1 MPFTLRKP
9 ILVGGLGLSLSIGL
23 LEILHPAS
31 GHWSSLITWGAVA
44 IGSGFWWLKQ
54 QTQKPIDF
62 SARLQPIDRTAV
74 EQAIAQVET
83 VLDHLNTEAADS
95 LKLAPLRSQ
104 LAQLQQELDRNEIRF
119 ALVGGKSSG
128 KTALKQQL
136 VASALPK
143 GADLPTQFSI
153 SDTPAL
159 FTETSDRA
167 QAIIAPVAQN
177 SDLLLFVTA
186 GDLTLSEFELI
197 QQWVNQKQRVL
208 LVFNKQ
214 DQYLPTDRPA
224 VLQQLRQRVQDFLA
238 PEDVV
243 AIAANPAPFKVR
255 QIQEDGTTIER
266 QEQPAPD
273 LAPLTTRLAQVLTAQ
288 GQPLVYTTV
297 QRQATALKQSVIAE
311 LNLLRRDRTLPL
323 IEQAQWIA
331 AAAAFANPMPSLDL
345 LATAAVNAQLIADIG
360 GIYKQSFT
368 IDQAKAAASAI
379 ASLMI
384 KLGLVELSSQAIAPL
399 LKSHALTYVAGGTLQ
414 GVSAAYLTRIAGL
427 TLVEYFEE
435 QSWTAT
441 PAKELQLDRL
451 GEKLKL
457 VFQAN
462 QRLAFLQ
469 GLVKQGIDRLAPS
482 AAPALPAAEA

>member
-1 MPFTLRKP
+1 M
-9 ILVGGLGLSLSIGL
+9 
-23 LEILHPAS
+23 
-31 GHWSSLITWGAVA
+31 VA
-44 IGSGFWWLKQ
+44 Q
-54 QTQKPIDF
+54 QEQKTP
-62 SARLQPIDRTAV
+62 
-74 EQAIAQVET
+74 
-83 VLDHLNTEAADS
+83 
-95 LKLAPLRSQ
+95 
-104 LAQLQQELDRNEIRF
+104 AQLQQELDRSEIRF
-119 ALVGGKSSG
+119 TLVGGKSAG

-143 GADLPTQFSI
+143 GAELPTQFSI

-159 FTETSDRA
+159 FAETSDRA
-167 QAIIAPVAQN
+167 QAVIAPVAQN

-186 GDLTLSEFELI
+186 GDLTLSEFEQI

-208 LVFNKQ
+208 LIFNKQ

-224 VLQQLRQRVQDFLA
+224 ILQQLRDRVQAFLS

-243 AIAANPAPFKVR
+243 AISANPAPFKVR
-255 QIQEDGTTIER
+255 QMQADGTAIER

-273 LAPLTTRLAQVLTAQ
+273 LTPLTARLAQVLAAQ
-288 GQPLVYTTV
+288 GRTLVYTTV
-297 QRQATALKQSVIAE
+297 QRQAIALKQAVIAE
-311 LNLLRRDRTLPL
+311 LNALRRDRTLPL

-331 AAAAFANPMPSLDL
+331 AAAAFANPVPSLDL

-360 GIYKQSFT
+360 GVYKQSFT

-399 LKSHALTYVAGGTLQ
+399 LKSHALTYVAGGMLQ

-435 QSWTAT
+435 QSWNGHACQRTAT
-441 PAKELQLDRL
+441 RSTGRKAQAHLPGQPAACLFAGL
-451 GEKLKL
+451 GE
-457 VFQAN
+457 A
-462 QRLAFLQ
+462 
-469 GLVKQGIDRLAPS
+469 GIDRLSPS
-482 AAPALPAAEA
+482 ATPALPAAGA

>member
-23 LEILHPAS
+23 LEVLHPAS

-44 IGSGFWWLKQ
+44 IGSGFWWLRQ
-54 QTQKPIDF
+54 QAQQPIDF
-62 SARLQPIDRTAV
+62 STRLQPIDRTAA
-74 EQAIAQVET
+74 EAAIAQVET
-83 VLDHLNTEAADS
+83 FLNHLDTEAADS
-95 LKLAPLRSQ
+95 PNLDLLRSQ
-104 LAQLQQELDRNEIRF
+104 LAQLQQELDRSEIRF
-119 ALVGGKSSG
+119 TLVGGKSAG

-136 VASALPK
+136 ATSALPK
-143 GADLPTQFSI
+143 GTDLPSQFSI

-159 FTETSDRA
+159 FTESDRA

-214 DQYLPTDRPA
+214 DQYLPSDRPA
-224 VLQQLRQRVQDFLA
+224 ILQQLRDRVQDFLA

-243 AIAANPAPFKVR
+243 AIAANPASFKVR
-255 QIQEDGTTIER
+255 QMQEDGTAIER

-273 LAPLTTRLAQVLTAQ
+273 LAPLTARLAQVLAAQ
-288 GQPLVYTTV
+288 GRPLVYTTV
-297 QRQATALKQSVIAE
+297 QRQAIALKQAAIAE
-311 LNLLRRDRTLPL
+311 LNSLRRDRTLPL

-331 AAAAFANPMPSLDL
+331 AAAAFANPVPSLDL

-368 IDQAKAAASAI
+368 IDQAKTTASAI

-462 QRLAFLQ
+462 QRVAFLQ

-482 AAPALPAAEA
+482 ATPALPAAEA